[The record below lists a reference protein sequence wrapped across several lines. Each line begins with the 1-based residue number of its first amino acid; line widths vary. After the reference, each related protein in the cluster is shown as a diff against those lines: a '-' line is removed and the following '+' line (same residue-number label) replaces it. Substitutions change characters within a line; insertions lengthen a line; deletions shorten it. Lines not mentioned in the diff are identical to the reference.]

1 MVKQIMLNIFVEP
14 CGGCIRE
21 SRGTLFGSVG
31 NGMVCCR
38 AAVLAKTR
46 YVSCVKKNLADANLV
61 GG

>member
-1 MVKQIMLNIFVEP
+1 MAASVNQGEP
-14 CGGCIRE
+14 C
-21 SRGTLFGSVG
+21 SVSVG

-38 AAVLAKTR
+38 AALLTNTR